1 MNEPLGKDAMRSVM
15 EGLDELAGL
24 DIVLRRKADL
34 ERRAERLAAARGQ
47 PRSTHARLRSTVLL
61 GGFKR

>member
-1 MNEPLGKDAMRSVM
+1 MNEPLGKGAMRSVM

-24 DIVLRRKADL
+24 DIVLRRKADV
-34 ERRAERLAAARGQ
+34 ERRAERLAARGKPQ
-47 PRSTHARLRSTVLL
+47 STLERLRLTSLL